1 MLRKASQWLVRRL
14 EDVFASYG
22 SLVARFPL
30 IMICCC
36 FVATGL
42 ALIGMLRY
50 RTENNA
56 FKLWIPDNSDFV
68 KNFEWLEENSPPDI
82 RFNSLILAATE
93 GNILTPT
100 VLLHMVR
107 LHSKVESL
115 RSSPSLLSW
124 EEVCYDIP
132 VIQIPVSRSDNSSD
146 CDPFS
151 EPWLEPCYP
160 SVWCPI
166 ISQLTTTACLEQS
179 ILEIWGYNEDIYLQL
194 TQEDIIAKVN
204 EPNLMSQIFNIPL
217 DINNYLGEVDR
228 DSQGQI
234 VSAKATNIQWFG
246 KINSSDIS
254 EAGVQEVQVAYRF
267 SPAGFSRFINFPPL
281 YLYLKK

>member
-22 SLVARFPL
+22 RLVARFPL
-30 IMICCC
+30 IMICSC

-42 ALIGMLRY
+42 ALIGMVRY

-82 RFNSLILAATE
+82 RFNSLILATE
-93 GNILTPT
+93 GNILTPP

-132 VIQIPVSRSDNSSD
+132 VIQIPVVSRSDNSSD
-146 CDPFS
+146 CLS
-151 EPWLEPCYP
+151 
-160 SVWCPI
+160 
-166 ISQLTTTACLEQS
+166 
-179 ILEIWGYNEDIYLQL
+179 
-194 TQEDIIAKVN
+194 
-204 EPNLMSQIFNIPL
+204 
-217 DINNYLGEVDR
+217 
-228 DSQGQI
+228 
-234 VSAKATNIQWFG
+234 
-246 KINSSDIS
+246 
-254 EAGVQEVQVAYRF
+254 
-267 SPAGFSRFINFPPL
+267 
-281 YLYLKK
+281 